1 MLGQRH
7 TCDAC
12 GAFVGQRQEYCLTCG
27 TRVFRPSGV
36 VHELGVGW
44 RRRLR
49 WYPGDWIWPSLGALA
64 IAAAGTAAAI
74 AATTGPHHHSPGTL
88 VALSPLVPIATHT
101 VAPKPKPAPTPT
113 PKPARETTP
122 PTVVAKPKPKPKPA
136 PPAGPISWPNQDGYT
151 IVLASIPVG
160 GGRPEANATAQR
172 AIDAGLD
179 PGYYVVFAGV
189 YTSLQDAQAAL
200 AKATA
205 RFPNA
210 YARQVSR

>member
-101 VAPKPKPAPTPT
+101 VAPKPKP
-113 PKPARETTP
+113 
-122 PTVVAKPKPKPKPA
+122 KPA

-172 AIDAGLD
+172 AIDAG
-179 PGYYVVFAGV
+179 
-189 YTSLQDAQAAL
+189 
-200 AKATA
+200 
-205 RFPNA
+205 
-210 YARQVSR
+210 